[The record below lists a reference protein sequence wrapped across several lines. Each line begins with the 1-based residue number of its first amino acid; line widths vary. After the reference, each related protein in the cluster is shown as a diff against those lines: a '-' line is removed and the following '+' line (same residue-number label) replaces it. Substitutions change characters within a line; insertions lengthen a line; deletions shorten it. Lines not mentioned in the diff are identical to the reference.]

1 MMKQN
6 KTIFFA
12 FVTIL
17 TIIIL
22 YWVFSV
28 LIADRNEFRKI
39 RRGMVN
45 AEKNLERL
53 NNERAN
59 YASIKETREIQVQ
72 YFDTLKVHIP
82 SKENTKGANSYI
94 ETLDIIQKIAENND
108 IIINV
113 FKPILINTFPEIEV
127 EDKQLNQSIERYW
140 LEMKC
145 NGNFISIG
153 KFFEELQNQDRIIN
167 LLKFNIETEYG
178 STGRLFCEAIFY
190 TYVFSEDY

>member
-1 MMKQN
+1 MMRQN

-17 TIIIL
+17 TIIII
-22 YWVFSV
+22 YWFFSV
-28 LIADRNEFRKI
+28 LIIDRNEFNKI

-59 YASIKETREIQVQ
+59 YTSIKEARERQVQ

-82 SKENTKGANSYI
+82 SKENTKGTNSYI
-94 ETLDIIQKIAENND
+94 ETLDIIQRIAEENN
-108 IIINV
+108 IIINA

-140 LEMKC
+140 LEMEC

-178 STGRLFCEAIFY
+178 SAGRLFCEAIFY